1 MDIVET
7 YDYFTKCSLEILSVL
22 MSKLP
27 AGEGLVNGNALSRL
41 MHNLQKIKPN
51 NVASFAAETLGRSPN
66 SLIIRNIEEIVDVGA
81 IGISNALVSIVMDRA
96 ANKLAIIKIFP
107 NADEFA
113 NELVAL
119 QRLGQEDL
127 SAMNTIRVLGIARTA
142 DNSGILI
149 TSVAPG
155 RAVDTLMVNLGRL
168 PKGQG
173 RIKALEYLTKAVSTT
188 AQSLAVLHTAPIGSG
203 NAVSSTYM
211 QFQIRL
217 FTRIFSKVEAAQG
230 VPGLDT
236 LNMQWLQERAKRVV
250 QGFKQNPGTSAITH
264 GDAHPGNFFYSP
276 QTGVTLI
283 DTPTLNKSIGA
294 EGTPV
299 GLAAQDFGNFEQKLV
314 YFSRGYNLQAHEIEQ
329 LKQAFQQSYYEA
341 GGAEMTEEAIRFFR
355 TRIKLNLWRKNL
367 MELES

>member
-7 YDYFTKCSLEILSVL
+7 DEYFTKCSPEILPL
-22 MSKLP
+22 LGRKLP
-27 AGEGLVNGNALSRL
+27 AGEGWVNADTLSRL
-41 MHNLQKIKPN
+41 MNSLQEIEPG
-51 NVASFAAETLGRSPN
+51 NVASFAAETLVRSPN
-66 SLIIRNIEEIVDVGA
+66 SLIIRNIEEIVNAGA

-236 LNMQWLQERAKRVV
+236 LNLNWLQERAKRVV

-276 QTGVTLI
+276 EAGVTLI